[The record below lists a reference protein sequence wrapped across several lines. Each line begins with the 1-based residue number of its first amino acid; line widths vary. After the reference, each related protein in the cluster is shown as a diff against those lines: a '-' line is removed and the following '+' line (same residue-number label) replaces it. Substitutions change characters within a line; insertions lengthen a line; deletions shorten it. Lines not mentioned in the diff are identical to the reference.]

1 MSGKALAR
9 RTGTPEEMAFI
20 DDYLTQVKYNDYD
33 RLIQLCDSL
42 ANATGFCLMEKR
54 MLDVG
59 LRYGIDEYALRKWRT
74 TFDIKT
80 EFEQRMGCSV
90 YSLLPG
96 IVENTFGVALA
107 ELRPAS

>member
-1 MSGKALAR
+1 
-9 RTGTPEEMAFI
+9 
-20 DDYLTQVKYNDYD
+20 
-33 RLIQLCDSL
+33 
-42 ANATGFCLMEKR
+42 

-59 LRYGIDEYALRKWRT
+59 LRYGIHEYALRKWRT